1 MTLTD
6 EHKNEKKKPF
16 GKGDREDSL
25 SRTAFQHLIYILQE
39 DIFLQRERE
48 PDRYPEGFCEILS
61 D

>member
-1 MTLTD
+1 MSIKMRRKSRLG
-6 EHKNEKKKPF
+6 KAIEKTTFPE
-16 GKGDREDSL
+16 RL
-25 SRTAFQHLIYILQE
+25 FQHLIYILQE

>member
-1 MTLTD
+1 MSIKMRRKSRLG
-6 EHKNEKKKPF
+6 KAIEK
-16 GKGDREDSL
+16 
-25 SRTAFQHLIYILQE
+25 TAFPERLFQHLIYILQE